1 MNNAVAS
8 LQTSLSQETGLV
20 QEFIAVLEHEATVLL
35 EGGDDKAL
43 GASTETKN
51 TYADQLATAA
61 DQRQGL
67 LTQLGYS
74 ADKAG
79 LDALAQAH
87 PTLLPLCRKLYEAAE
102 RANEL
107 NVSNGIII
115 DTFLTHNQQTLD
127 SLRVLAG
134 SGDLYDASGR
144 TRPGAKGQAKDIKA
158 G

>member
-1 MNNAVAS
+1 MNNAVTR
-8 LQTSLSQETGLV
+8 LQTCLIQETGLV
-20 QEFIAVLEHEATVLL
+20 EEFIAVLEREAAVLL

-43 GASTETKN
+43 GASTEAKN
-51 TYADQLATAA
+51 TYADQLAAA
-61 DQRQGL
+61 GEQRQAL
-67 LTQLGYS
+67 LKQLGYS

-87 PTLLPLCRKLYEAAE
+87 TALLPLCRSLYERAE

-115 DTFLTHNQQTLD
+115 DTFLTHNQQALE
-127 SLRVLAG
+127 SLRGLAG
-134 SGDLYDASGR
+134 ISNLYDASGR
-144 TRPGAKGQAKDIKA
+144 TRPGSKGQTKDIKA